1 MRNYRDLIAWRVGMD
16 LVEAIYRQ
24 TKSFPK
30 DEIYGLTSQLRRAAV
45 SIPANIAEGQGR
57 GTPAEFVRFL
67 RIAYGSLREVET
79 LITIAHR
86 LEYCDSA
93 WTNTQLDV
101 SAELGRVINGLIRVN
116 SGPSK

>member
-1 MRNYRDLIAWRVGMD
+1 MRNYRDLIAWRIGMD

-24 TKSFPK
+24 TKTFPK

-57 GTPAEFVRFL
+57 GSPGDFVRFL

-79 LITIAHR
+79 LTMIAKR
-86 LEYCDSA
+86 LEYADAA
-93 WTNTQLDV
+93 WVDAQLDIA
-101 SAELGRVINGLIRVN
+101 AELGRVINGLIKANDEKR
-116 SGPSK
+116 